1 MRNKFIFS
9 LLLVYSFTFISV
21 MGQPAGSGS
30 SKMAG
35 ASAMSGKLTGLL
47 VDKATKHP
55 VEYGSVAL
63 FRQNDST
70 LVGGTISNAKGQ
82 FTINDIAPGRYFIR
96 VQFMGFE
103 DLLVKGIMINPRTP
117 SVDLG
122 ELALSASATAIKGVE
137 VVAEREMMINNLDKK
152 IINVDKNIAAI
163 GGSAVDVMQTIPSVT
178 VDVDGNLSL
187 RGSQNITILVDGKPS
202 GLAELSSGDLLQQ
215 IPASSIQ
222 SIEIV
227 TNPSVRYDPEG
238 TSGII
243 NIVLK
248 KRSLQ
253 GFNGMA
259 SVTGGTNGSYNTSLN
274 LNYRKDRVN
283 VFAGYDNRVGTF
295 KGTGSMLRTTV
306 SDEFTANLTQNET
319 SEFSR
324 NMQSLNTGMDYKLN
338 DRNTLTFNFQLRDM
352 HFDNDGSRISLS
364 TLQTGDT
371 SRYFFRTSNSS
382 RHVNSL

>member
-248 KRSLQ
+248 K
-253 GFNGMA
+253 
-259 SVTGGTNGSYNTSLN
+259 GGTGLQWHGIR
-274 LNYRKDRVN
+274 YRWHQR
-283 VFAGYDNRVGTF
+283 
-295 KGTGSMLRTTV
+295 
-306 SDEFTANLTQNET
+306 
-319 SEFSR
+319 
-324 NMQSLNTGMDYKLN
+324 
-338 DRNTLTFNFQLRDM
+338 
-352 HFDNDGSRISLS
+352 
-364 TLQTGDT
+364 
-371 SRYFFRTSNSS
+371 
-382 RHVNSL
+382 